1 METGFHGLV
10 KEMERK
16 LPEDCRLA
24 AEQIGERPC
33 EAEVDI
39 EKRKKLFEIT
49 EKAVMDAGGARPEPV
64 PCSTDCNIPLSLG
77 IPAVCVGTYHG
88 AGAHTREEYV
98 EKDSLKT
105 GLRIALNLVER
116 YL

>member
-1 METGFHGLV
+1 M
-10 KEMERK
+10 
-16 LPEDCRLA
+16 
-24 AEQIGERPC
+24 Q
-33 EAEVDI
+33 
-39 EKRKKLFEIT
+39 KRSELFAIV
-49 EKAVMDAGGARPEPV
+49 EKAVVDAGTEKPSPV

-77 IPAVCVGTYHG
+77 IPAVCVGTYRG
-88 AGAHTREEYV
+88 TGAHTREESV